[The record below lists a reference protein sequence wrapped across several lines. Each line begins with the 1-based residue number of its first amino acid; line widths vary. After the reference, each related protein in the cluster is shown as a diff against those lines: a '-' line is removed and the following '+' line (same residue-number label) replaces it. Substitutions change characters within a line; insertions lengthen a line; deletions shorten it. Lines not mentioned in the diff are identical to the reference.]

1 MAETARISQVA
12 RELPST
18 PRRGGFDTQSPYA
31 NGGIVKPET
40 TSLYDNGMRSG
51 SMTPAAVAATFRA
64 PMRPMTSEGTY
75 KFDPERPRPNLTLR
89 EKEVLRLVC
98 DGLTNAEIATKLTV
112 SRETIKSELKRIF
125 RKIGVANRTQAAVLL
140 VKQGWV

>member
-1 MAETARISQVA
+1 M
-12 RELPST
+12 
-18 PRRGGFDTQSPYA
+18 
-31 NGGIVKPET
+31 KPEA

-51 SMTPAAVAATFRA
+51 AVAPPAMTATFR
-64 PMRPMTSEGTY
+64 PTMRPITSEGTY
-75 KFDPERPRPNLTLR
+75 RFDPDRPRPNLTLR

>member
-1 MAETARISQVA
+1 M
-12 RELPST
+12 
-18 PRRGGFDTQSPYA
+18 
-31 NGGIVKPET
+31 KPEA

-51 SMTPAAVAATFRA
+51 AVAPSTVSGALRSST
-64 PMRPMTSEGTY
+64 MRPMPIEGTY
-75 KFDPERPRPNLTLR
+75 KFDPDRPRPNLTLR

>member
-1 MAETARISQVA
+1 M
-12 RELPST
+12 
-18 PRRGGFDTQSPYA
+18 
-31 NGGIVKPET
+31 KPEAS
-40 TSLYDNGMRSG
+40 SLYDHHGMRG
-51 SMTPAAVAATFRA
+51 AVNPAAVAATFRA
-64 PMRPMTSEGTY
+64 PVRPMIPPDATY
-75 KFDPERPRPNLTLR
+75 RFDPDRPRPNLTMR

>member
-1 MAETARISQVA
+1 M
-12 RELPST
+12 
-18 PRRGGFDTQSPYA
+18 
-31 NGGIVKPET
+31 KPEA

-51 SMTPAAVAATFRA
+51 AVAPSTVGAQFRS
-64 PMRPMTSEGTY
+64 PVRPTTIEGTY
-75 KFDPERPRPNLTLR
+75 KFDPDRPRPNLTLR

>member
-1 MAETARISQVA
+1 M
-12 RELPST
+12 
-18 PRRGGFDTQSPYA
+18 
-31 NGGIVKPET
+31 KPEA
-40 TSLYDNGMRSG
+40 TSLYDNGMRG
-51 SMTPAAVAATFRA
+51 GAVAPATVAATLRA
-64 PMRPMTSEGTY
+64 TMRPITNEGTY
-75 KFDPERPRPNLTLR
+75 RFDPDRLRPNLTMR

>member
-1 MAETARISQVA
+1 
-12 RELPST
+12 
-18 PRRGGFDTQSPYA
+18 
-31 NGGIVKPET
+31 VKPET
-40 TSLYDNGMRSG
+40 SSLYENGVRSG
-51 SMTPAAVAATFRA
+51 TAQPSNVQSTSIRP
-64 PMRPMTSEGTY
+64 PMRPMQTEGTY

-140 VKQGWV
+140 VKQGWL

>member
-1 MAETARISQVA
+1 M
-12 RELPST
+12 
-18 PRRGGFDTQSPYA
+18 
-31 NGGIVKPET
+31 KPET
-40 TSLYDNGMRSG
+40 NSLYDNGLRSG
-51 SMTPAAVAATFRA
+51 ATPPPVGAGFRS
-64 PMRPMTSEGTY
+64 PVRPMTNEGTY
-75 KFDPERPRPNLTLR
+75 RFDPDRPRPNLTLR

-98 DGLTNAEIATKLTV
+98 DGLTNAEIASRLSV

>member
-1 MAETARISQVA
+1 MGD
-12 RELPST
+12 L
-18 PRRGGFDTQSPYA
+18 YA
-31 NGGIVKPET
+31 DGGIVKPET
-40 TSLYDNGMRSG
+40 TSLYNGGMGMRGGSISSG
-51 SMTPAAVAATFRA
+51 AAAVAFRS

-75 KFDPERPRPNLTLR
+75 RFDPDRPRPNLTLR

-98 DGLTNAEIATKLTV
+98 DGLTNAEIATRLTV